1 MIKQRVNRRHG
12 GNRDNLFGWTIF
24 LLLLAL
30 VAGISWVGSFYIFGH
45 PEKAF
50 SYAVL
55 RTLGK
60 IDAPKRFELTKAP
73 RGRFLDANKLFER
86 YGKMPSRELQ
96 AENASLLRNYLR
108 NYQRSKELVP
118 YVIGSFNVMGTFR
131 LGPNNFFPDGV
142 VALAQSKEN
151 PSVLLELI
159 FPSAE
164 ADVGQ
169 LEKMLRMGLDLP
181 LARTLDLS
189 ALINARI
196 MPDGRLN
203 LTAVP
208 LLYGSYASTEATGTL
223 NLEPPADLNISAGLP
238 ILNQAAVDEA
248 DQRYTAQ
255 RERNGPPA
263 HSPALMRV
271 QSTEAIAENTVPVAR
286 AEPVT
291 RKAVPTQIND
301 RPVARAIPVNPDDR
315 AIPIARAEPVNS
327 TESAIP
333 VARAEPVNPVESAMP
348 VARAEPVDP
357 GAVPAANL
365 QPFATPAPAAVSPPS
380 AGQWTVYQP
389 GRMPRGRLLGIDA
402 AGNLPA
408 ENLGGVQYLAGDF
421 QVSAAGQ
428 SRAVLRGSGGQ
439 QNVRV
444 IVDFPGNTAPPAEGE
459 TVQRDAQ
466 RPFQIT
472 NVERGADGQINVYV
486 REITRP

>member
-1 MIKQRVNRRHG
+1 MIKQRVNRHRG
-12 GNRDNLFGWTIF
+12 GNQDNLFGWTVF

-30 VAGISWVGSFYIFGH
+30 VAGVSWVGSFYIFGH

-50 SYAVL
+50 SYGLL

-73 RGRFLDANKLFER
+73 RGQFLDANKLVER
-86 YGKMPSRELQ
+86 YGKMPPRELE

-108 NYQRSKELVP
+108 NYLRSKELVP
-118 YVIGSFNVMGTFR
+118 YVIGNFKVMGTFR
-131 LGPNNFFPDGV
+131 LGPNNFFPEGV
-142 VALAQSKEN
+142 VALAQSTEN
-151 PSVLLELI
+151 PSVLLELV

-169 LEKMLRMGLDLP
+169 LERMLRMGLDLQ

-208 LLYGSYASTEATGTL
+208 LLYGSYTSTDATGIL

-248 DQRYTAQ
+248 DKRFTAQ
-255 RERNGPPA
+255 PERDGTSL

-271 QSTEAIAENTVPVAR
+271 QRTEAVDETTIPVAR
-286 AEPVT
+286 AKPVT
-291 RKAVPTQIND
+291 RAAVPAQMD
-301 RPVARAIPVNPDDR
+301 GRPVARAIPVNTD
-315 AIPIARAEPVNS
+315 
-327 TESAIP
+327 ESAIP
-333 VARAEPVNPVESAMP
+333 VARAEPVNPAESAIP

-357 GAVPAANL
+357 GAVPAAAL
-365 QPFATPAPAAVSPPS
+365 QPFATPTSAAVTTPPAAP
-380 AGQWTVYQP
+380 WTVYEP
-389 GRMPRGRLLGIDA
+389 GRMPRGRLLDIDTA
-402 AGNLPA
+402 RDLPA
-408 ENLGGVQYLAGDF
+408 ESTGEVQYLAGDF
-421 QVSAAGQ
+421 QVSASGQ
-428 SRAVLRGSGGQ
+428 NRAVLRESGGP

-444 IVDFPGNTAPPAEGE
+444 IVDFPGNAAPPAEGE

-472 NVERGADGQINVYV
+472 NVERGPDGQVNVYV

>member
-1 MIKQRVNRRHG
+1 MIKQRVNRHRG
-12 GNRDNLFGWTIF
+12 GNQDNLFGWTIF

-30 VAGISWVGSFYIFGH
+30 VAGVSWVGSFYIFGH

-50 SYAVL
+50 SYSLL

-73 RGRFLDANKLFER
+73 RGQFLDANKLVER
-86 YGKMPSRELQ
+86 YGKMPPRELE

-108 NYQRSKELVP
+108 NYLRTKELVP
-118 YVIGSFNVMGTFR
+118 YVIGNFNVMGTFR

-142 VALAQSKEN
+142 VALAQSTEN

-169 LEKMLRMGLDLP
+169 LERMLRMGLDLQ

-208 LLYGSYASTEATGTL
+208 LLYGSYTSTDATGIL

-238 ILNQAAVDEA
+238 VLNQAAVDEA
-248 DQRYTAQ
+248 DKRYTAQ
-255 RERNGPPA
+255 RERDGPPV

-271 QSTEAIAENTVPVAR
+271 QRTEAIAESTIPVAR

-291 RKAVPTQIND
+291 REAVTTQMD
-301 RPVARAIPVNPDDR
+301 GRPVARAIPVNTD
-315 AIPIARAEPVNS
+315 
-327 TESAIP
+327 ESAIP
-333 VARAEPVNPVESAMP
+333 VARAEPVNPAESAIP

-357 GAVPAANL
+357 GAVPAAAL
-365 QPFATPAPAAVSPPS
+365 QPFATPTPAAATTPP
-380 AGQWTVYQP
+380 AAQWTVYEP
-389 GRMPRGRLLGIDA
+389 GRMPRGRLLDIDTA
-402 AGNLPA
+402 RDLPA
-408 ENLGGVQYLAGDF
+408 ESTGDVQYLAGDF
-421 QVSAAGQ
+421 QVSASGKN
-428 SRAVLRGSGGQ
+428 RAVLRGSGGQ

-444 IVDFPGNTAPPAEGE
+444 IVDFPGNAAPPAEGE
-459 TVQRDAQ
+459 TVQRNAQ

-472 NVERGADGQINVYV
+472 NVERGPDGQVNVYV

>member
-1 MIKQRVNRRHG
+1 MIRLRVNRHRR

-24 LLLLAL
+24 LLLLAII
-30 VAGISWVGSFYIFGH
+30 AGVSWVGSFYIFGH
-45 PEKAF
+45 PEKAV
-50 SYAVL
+50 SYGIL

-73 RGRFLDANKLFER
+73 RGQFLDANKLFER
-86 YGKMPSRELQ
+86 YGKMNPRELK
-96 AENASLLRNYLR
+96 AGNASLLRNYLR
-108 NYQRSKELVP
+108 NYQRSKDLVP
-118 YVIGSFNVMGTFR
+118 YVIGDFNVMGTFR

-159 FPSAE
+159 FPAAE

-169 LEKMLRMGLDLP
+169 LERMLCMGLDLS

-208 LLYGSYASTEATGTL
+208 LLYGSYTSTDATGTL

-248 DQRYTAQ
+248 DQRYSAQ
-255 RERNGPPA
+255 LKPTGIAPR
-263 HSPALMRV
+263 SPTLMRV
-271 QSTEAIAENTVPVAR
+271 QRTEAIA
-286 AEPVT
+286 
-291 RKAVPTQIND
+291 
-301 RPVARAIPVNPDDR
+301 
-315 AIPIARAEPVNS
+315 
-327 TESAIP
+327 ESAIP
-333 VARAEPVNPVESAMP
+333 VARAEPVPPKAVPTQIDGRPVARALPVNADQSTIP

-357 GAVPAANL
+357 GAVPVAPL
-365 QPFATPAPAAVSPPS
+365 QPFATPVPSVVSALS
-380 AGQWTVYQP
+380 ADQWTVYKP

-408 ENLGGVQYLAGDF
+408 EDTGAVQYLAGDF

-439 QNVRV
+439 QNIRV
-444 IVDFPGNTAPPAEGE
+444 IVDFPGNIAPPAEGE

-472 NVERGADGQINVYV
+472 NVERGPDGQINVYV

>member
-1 MIKQRVNRRHG
+1 MIKLRVNRHRG
-12 GNRDNLFGWTIF
+12 GNQDNLFGWTVF
-24 LLLLAL
+24 LLLLAIF
-30 VAGISWVGSFYIFGH
+30 AGVSWVGSFYIFGH
-45 PEKAF
+45 PEKSI
-50 SYAVL
+50 SYGIL

-73 RGRFLDANKLFER
+73 RGQFLDADKLFER
-86 YGKMPSRELQ
+86 YGKMTPRELE
-96 AENASLLRNYLR
+96 AGNASLLRNYLR
-108 NYQRSKELVP
+108 NYQRTKELVP
-118 YVIGSFNVMGTFR
+118 YVIGNFNVMGAFR

-159 FPSAE
+159 FPAAE

-169 LEKMLRMGLDLP
+169 LERMLRMGLDLQ

-208 LLYGSYASTEATGTL
+208 LLYGSYTSTDAAGTL

-238 ILNQAAVDEA
+238 VLNQAAVDEA
-248 DQRYTAQ
+248 DKRYSAQ
-255 RERNGPPA
+255 LKPGGIAIR
-263 HSPALMRV
+263 SPTLMRV
-271 QSTEAIAENTVPVAR
+271 QRTEAIAESAIPVAR
-286 AEPVT
+286 AEPVPP
-291 RKAVPTQIND
+291 KAVPAEID
-301 RPVARAIPVNPDDR
+301 GRPVARAVPVKTD
-315 AIPIARAEPVNS
+315 
-327 TESAIP
+327 ESAIP

-357 GAVPAANL
+357 AAVPAANL
-365 QPFATPAPAAVSPPS
+365 QPFATPAPAVVSPPS

-408 ENLGGVQYLAGDF
+408 EDIGGVQYLAGDF

-472 NVERGADGQINVYV
+472 NVERGPDGQINVYV